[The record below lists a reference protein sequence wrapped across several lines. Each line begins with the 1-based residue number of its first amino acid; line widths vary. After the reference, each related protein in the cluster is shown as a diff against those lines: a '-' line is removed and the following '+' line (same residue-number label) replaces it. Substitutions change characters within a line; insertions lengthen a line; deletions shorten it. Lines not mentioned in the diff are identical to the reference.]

1 MARRRLRSTFLLKCV
16 VLAASV
22 GIFLLVLVLWL
33 CNSMTLTA
41 GVILFLIVFWFLGI
55 EGGLL
60 PFLLEYIIA
69 RQARRSEHAESLWF
83 LDLDEVDRKQA
94 KAHAKATR
102 NNPTIR

>member
-22 GIFLLVLVLWL
+22 GIFLLVLWL
-33 CNSMTLTA
+33 CSSMTLTA

-94 KAHAKATR
+94 KAHSKTTR